1 MRSVALTAVLAAA
14 GMLGLA
20 GCGEAG
26 TAAAGREESGGGRGA
41 AVYASSCA
49 ACHGADV
56 RGTGKGPSLRS
67 IIYEPGHHSDE
78 SFRNAIINGARQH
91 HWSFGDMPPVEGLS
105 DEGVELVIA
114 FVRAEQQ
121 RLGFED

>member
-1 MRSVALTAVLAAA
+1 V
-14 GMLGLA
+14 G
-20 GCGEAG
+20 G
-26 TAAAGREESGGGRGA
+26 T
-41 AVYASSCA
+41 
-49 ACHGADV
+49 D
-56 RGTGKGPSLRS
+56 KGPSLRS

-78 SFRNAIINGARQH
+78 SFHNAIINGARQH

-105 DEGVELVIA
+105 DEDVELVIA

>member
-1 MRSVALTAVLAAA
+1 M
-14 GMLGLA
+14 
-20 GCGEAG
+20 
-26 TAAAGREESGGGRGA
+26 
-41 AVYASSCA
+41 YASSCA

-56 RGTGKGPSLRS
+56 GGTDKGPSLRS

-105 DEGVELVIA
+105 DEDVELVIA